1 MVLGECRPK
10 YFNIL
15 IYFNIKMV
23 LEECRPKY
31 FDIQMVR
38 GESCSIYLVERSSS
52 SNSTIYSIV
61 RGGGGSEP
69 RTGIIYI
76 YIYGDVFIRVFVDIL
91 LHPLDMISF
100 PHSVCL
106 VVRILCISFHDLT
119 SSQGWPFSSSRS
131 CS

>member
-15 IYFNIKMV
+15 IYFNIKMF

-52 SNSTIYSIV
+52 SNSTIYSI
-61 RGGGGSEP
+61 RTGGGVKRLIKINKGGGAPLTRPPPWS
-69 RTGIIYI
+69 
-76 YIYGDVFIRVFVDIL
+76 IL
-91 LHPLDMISF
+91 INS
-100 PHSVCL
+100 
-106 VVRILCISFHDLT
+106 
-119 SSQGWPFSSSRS
+119 
-131 CS
+131 